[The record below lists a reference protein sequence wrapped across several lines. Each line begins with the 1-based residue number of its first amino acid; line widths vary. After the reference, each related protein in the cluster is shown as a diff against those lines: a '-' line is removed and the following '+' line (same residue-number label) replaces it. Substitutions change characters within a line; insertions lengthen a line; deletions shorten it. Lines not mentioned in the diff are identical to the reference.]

1 MEEQKIDVHCENQR
15 SRINFPE
22 LLDKTFGDQKWYVA
36 FLNDTHHGFAHGEQ
50 VRSACLNLLENLT
63 EEERENLDENFES
76 SVLAIEIAALLH
88 DSGRINDNGL
98 NLPEEQKLHHELS
111 AKRAR
116 EFCIEN
122 NLLDIFP
129 LVEDAIIS
137 HDFQSKEITP
147 HLTPPKTMVGKI
159 VQSADQV
166 GWFHPD
172 SVYRTLDFNKAM
184 KVPFFNPN
192 VDLESRINWRPGEVA
207 PDALTVMIGQL
218 FGPTG
223 ENRFGIKAAREQI
236 EIYKVGLKKNI
247 LKVAEE
253 NGVKEEVM
261 GLIQKLDI
269 SSS

>member
-1 MEEQKIDVHCENQR
+1 MQKHKSSVSSESQK
-15 SRINFPE
+15 SSINLPE
-22 LLDKTFGDQKWYVA
+22 LFDKTFGYDKWYLA

-50 VRSACLNLLENLT
+50 VRSTCLNLLENLT
-63 EEERENLDENFES
+63 EDERETLDESFES
-76 SVLAIEIAALLH
+76 SVLSIEIAALLH
-88 DSGRINDNGL
+88 DSGRINDSGL
-98 NLPEEQKLHHELS
+98 SLPEEQKFHHELS

-116 EFCIEN
+116 EFCMES

-129 LVEDAIIS
+129 LIEDAIIS
-137 HDFQSKEITP
+137 HDFQSEEITP
-147 HLTPPKTMVGKI
+147 HLTSPKTMVGKI
-159 VQSADQV
+159 VQSADQI

-172 SVYRTLDFNKAM
+172 SVFRTLDFNKAM

-192 VDLESRINWRPGEVA
+192 ATFESRKNWRPGEIA
-207 PDALTVMIGQL
+207 PDAITVMINQL

-247 LKVAEE
+247 LNVAEE
-253 NGVKEEVM
+253 NGVKEKVV
-261 GLIQKLDI
+261 GLIQKLEI